1 MWRGNDSRAEL
12 YHYGI
17 LGMKWGVRRYQNPD
31 GTLTAAGRERYTESK
46 KSASSTEAESAKKR
60 GLSDKQKKALK
71 IGAAIAVTALA
82 AYGGYRLAKSGK
94 LNALVDAGKRRV
106 TGILGDVSEKGNS
119 ARSSGLKMLDH
130 KESVEEA
137 VSKAN
142 PTRNH
147 YNCYNCVTATTL
159 RMCGI
164 DAAAKGDTR
173 MGKGRAFEDICKAF
187 KVKEDDILHVTS
199 PDIGRVQRNILRKF
213 KEGDIG
219 AIGLTW
225 NNPALGDGHTMNWTI
240 RNGKVEFMDGQIG
253 MATDILMRYLASG
266 MDKNHEV
273 EIARFAN
280 TITGLNLDSDVDI
293 DLLREFI

>member
-1 MWRGNDSRAEL
+1 MWRWSNGTTEL
-12 YHYGI
+12 YHYGV
-17 LGMKWGVRRYQNPD
+17 LGMKWGVRHYQNPD
-31 GTLTAAGRERYTESK
+31 GTLTAAGRARYTKGK

-71 IGAAIAVTALA
+71 IGAAVAVTALA

-94 LNALVDAGKRRV
+94 LDGLVDAGKRRV
-106 TGILGDVSEKGNS
+106 TGILGDISEKSTS
-119 ARSSGLKMLDH
+119 ASSSGLKMLDR

-142 PTRNH
+142 PTGNH

-164 DAAAKGDTR
+164 DATAKGDTQ
-173 MGKGRAFEDICKAF
+173 MGKGRAFEDICKVF
-187 KVKEDDILHVTS
+187 KVKEDEIIHVTS

-213 KEGDIG
+213 KEGDVG
-219 AIGLTW
+219 AIGFTW
-225 NNPALGDGHTMNWTI
+225 NDRNIGDGHTMNWTI

-253 MATDILMRYLASG
+253 KTTDFLMRYLSNKI
-266 MDKNHEV
+266 DSNHEV
-273 EIARFAN
+273 EIARFTNVAN
-280 TITGLNLDSDVDI
+280 SLNLDSDVDT

>member
-1 MWRGNDSRAEL
+1 MWKWNDGTEL
-12 YHYGI
+12 YHHGI
-17 LGMKWGVRRYQNPD
+17 LGMHWGIRRYQNPD
-31 GTLTAAGRERYTESK
+31 GTLTAAGRRRYTEGDTRK
-46 KSASSTEAESAKKR
+46 TAESQEKPKK

-71 IGAAIAVTALA
+71 IGAAVTAAALA
-82 AYGGYRLAKSGK
+82 AYGGYYLAKSGK
-94 LNALVDAGKRRV
+94 LDGLVDAGKRRV
-106 TGILGDVSEKGNS
+106 TGILGDISEKGS
-119 ARSSGLKMLDH
+119 TAHTSGLKMLDH

-142 PTRNH
+142 PTGNH

-164 DAAAKGDTR
+164 DAVAKGDTQ
-173 MGKGRAFEDICKAF
+173 MGKGRAFEDICKVF

-213 KEGDIG
+213 KEGDVG

-240 RNGKVEFMDGQIG
+240 RNGKVEFMDGQVG
-253 MATDILMRYLASG
+253 MTTDVLIRYLASG
-266 MDKNHEV
+266 IDKNHEV
-273 EIARFAN
+273 EIARFGNA
-280 TITGLNLDSDVDI
+280 IKGLNLDSDVDI
-293 DLLREFI
+293 DLLQEFV